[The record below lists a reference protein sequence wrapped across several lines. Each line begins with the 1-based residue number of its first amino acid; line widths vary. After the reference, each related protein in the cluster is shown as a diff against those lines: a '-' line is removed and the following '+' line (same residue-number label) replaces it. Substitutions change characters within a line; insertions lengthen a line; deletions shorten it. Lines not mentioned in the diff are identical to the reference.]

1 MEKQHPFGKVLKW
14 AGGITALLSLVFGL
28 QQLTQMVSD
37 TRERKRNTDELYRV
51 GKLQQSASDYPA
63 AWATFE
69 TALQGAEPGGQL
81 AKLTGQLDGERVRLR
96 AAQEDLA
103 MQWLENLRIKEG
115 ENFTDAVAPLAA
127 IITRGITTA
136 TDTRKADLLAHFG
149 WANFLRHRD
158 GQHDLTPEPQYREAL
173 AIDSL
178 NPYAR
183 AYLAHWKLWSD
194 HQEAWPEARA
204 HFEAA
209 LRSGRA
215 RTDVRRMQLAAIGNL
230 GDGEIERL
238 RVLAD
243 MVKNKEPVDG
253 RTISR
258 AYGDYWS
265 VCHRHWNGMGFD
277 LERFEAVRKAI
288 PLADHI
294 AIFQTLFTDFDRW
307 RSRERDACLALLLEK
322 SGQRQEALQIW
333 TKLRAAEA
341 DDSVWVRYGNTASK
355 RLSQAQP

>member
-1 MEKQHPFGKVLKW
+1 MEKQHPFARVLKW
-14 AGGITALLSLVFGL
+14 AGGITALLSLIFGL

-37 TRERKRNTDELYRV
+37 TRERKRHTAELHRV

-69 TALQGAEPGGQL
+69 TALKSAEPGGQL
-81 AKLTGQLDGERVRLR
+81 AKLTGQLDKERLQLR

-103 MQWLENLRIKEG
+103 MQWLNNLRIKEG
-115 ENFTDAVAPLAA
+115 ENFTDAVAPLSAV
-127 IITRGITTA
+127 ITRGITTA
-136 TDTRKADLLAHFG
+136 DGARKADLLAHFG

-183 AYLAHWKLWSD
+183 AYLAHWQLWTD
-194 HQEAWPEARA
+194 REKAWPEARA
-204 HFEAA
+204 HFAAA

-215 RTDVRRMQLAAIGNL
+215 RADVRRMQLAAIGNL

-265 VCHRHWNGMGFD
+265 VCHRHWNNMGFD
-277 LERFEAVRKAI
+277 PERFEAIRTAI
-288 PLADHI
+288 PLEDHI
-294 AIFQTLFTDFDRW
+294 AIFHTLFTDFDRW
-307 RSRERDACLALLLEK
+307 RARERDACLALLFEK
-322 SGQRQEALQIW
+322 SGRRLEALQIW
-333 TKLRAAEA
+333 TKSRAAEA
-341 DDSVWVRYGNTASK
+341 DDSVWVRYANTAIR
-355 RLSQAQP
+355 RLSQAPQ